1 MRILLLIAIGLLLYV
16 IISHLVRKSRLEKLS
31 APDANS
37 QKMVKCSHCGLHV
50 SEKEA
55 LKSGENF
62 FCSQQH
68 LDDFNQ

>member
-31 APDANS
+31 APQPQS
-37 QKMVKCSHCGLHV
+37 QKMVKCSHCGVHV
-50 SEKEA
+50 AETEA
-55 LKSGENF
+55 IKKGEHY

-68 LDDFNQ
+68 LEEHNQ